1 MGAAWLGAAYTE
13 RQANA
18 RLAKERKHKL
28 ADDAAADGKVEAVL
42 KAKRAS
48 SLLILALH
56 LERYAEECANTVSDN
71 SEPDLEFAAGLP
83 KFPPWPAIDWDVI
96 GASETATVRDIE
108 TMVRLRES
116 YVQADVHYAAVDAND
131 AAGFYS
137 VGAAKTGLEA
147 WRAAVELRDKA
158 KVPPLGFPPDGEGW
172 NFVETLE
179 REVARHLQEREDARS

>member
-1 MGAAWLGAAYTE
+1 MNAIIICRGGRAAYTE

-71 SEPDLEFAAGLP
+71 SDPDLEFAAGLP

-131 AAGFYS
+131 AAEFYS
-137 VGAAKTGLEA
+137 VGAAKS
-147 WRAAVELRDKA
+147 RAISAGKSRSSMPRKLVR
-158 KVPPLGFPPDGEGW
+158 GIS
-172 NFVETLE
+172 E
-179 REVARHLQEREDARS
+179 RRSGSPRRLLISASMARISL